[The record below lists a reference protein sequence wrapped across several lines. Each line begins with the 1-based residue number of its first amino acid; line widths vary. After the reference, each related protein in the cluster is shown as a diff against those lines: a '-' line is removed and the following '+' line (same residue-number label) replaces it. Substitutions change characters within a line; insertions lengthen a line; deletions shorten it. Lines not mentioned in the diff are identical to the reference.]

1 MLMRIPWVVLVLG
14 GLMRLGCPWMRL
26 RRRFVL
32 RLSPWVMGR
41 LGCPWMR
48 LRRRFVLRLS
58 PWVVGRLGLPRAG
71 CLRLRLLGPRVV
83 LRLVL
88 LSPWGGRLRL
98 RLLSPWGGRL
108 RLRLLSPW
116 VVGRG
121 VLLLLSPWVGLG
133 LILLMLPR
141 VLSFNRG
148 GGAGENCK

>member
-32 RLSPWVMGR
+32 RLSPWV
-41 LGCPWMR
+41 L
-48 LRRRFVLRLS
+48 
-58 PWVVGRLGLPRAG
+58 GRLGLPRAG

-88 LSPWGGRLRL
+88 LGPWGR
-98 RLLSPWGGRL
+98 RL

-116 VVGRG
+116 VVGRLGRLGRPWMRLRRRFVLRLSPWVAGRG

-141 VLSFNRG
+141 VLSFNRA